1 MSGAIRDSQSGN
13 FATSRR
19 GGLTPD
25 EIRMAF
31 ELKAKGRSVQHVA
44 AYLGRSSQDVSA
56 LFSSAA
62 AAQTV
67 TQKIIA
73 APPQPK
79 TGGQS
84 KQFTPEQLTIL
95 KRVDNGLQSGRSAA
109 KEIGCS
115 CFAVRTWVANNRM
128 RRDIRPSRSTFLRS
142 PKVMA

>member
-31 ELKAKGRSVQHVA
+31 DLKAKGRSVQFVSS
-44 AYLGRSSQDVSA
+44 YLGRSSQDISD

-62 AAQTV
+62 AAQATA
-67 TQKIIA
+67 QKIVA
-73 APPQPK
+73 APPEPK

-84 KQFTPEQLTIL
+84 KQFTAEQIVIL
-95 KRVDNGLQSGRSAA
+95 QRVDNGLQSGRSAA

-115 CFAVRTWVANNRM
+115 CFAVRTWVAHNRM
-128 RRDIRPSRSTFLRS
+128 RRDVRPSRSTFLRS